1 MLGRQPE
8 PVQPMEEDRL
18 GGAVQAARGIALDLA
33 KVIEQFY
40 LDGQRAIP
48 HQPCPSVAQRGAKVQ
63 APDPDPRPL
72 DHLTLGGE
80 SGAPALVTRE
90 GVLDFAGL
98 ERMTGALAA
107 ALAGQGLAS
116 GARVASWL
124 PKTRMTCLLPLAC
137 ARAGL
142 VHVPVNPLLKRA
154 QVAHILADSGA
165 GLLISGAARLATLTP
180 DDLPA
185 SCRAVAEDEGGAWLE
200 AGEGL
205 PPSDCD
211 PDQLAALLYTSGSTG
226 RPKGVM
232 LSHANLW
239 LGAVSVAHYLGLK
252 PEDRTLAVLPLSFDY
267 GQNQLLSAWA
277 AGGCV
282 IPLDYLSARDV
293 IRAVGRHDVTT
304 LAGVPPLWVQLV
316 EADWPGTVPL
326 SLRRLTNSGGRLSS
340 SVTRRMREIFP
351 LAQIYLM
358 YGLTEAFRS
367 TYLDPR
373 LVEAHPDSIGA
384 GIPFAEIMVT
394 REDGSLAET
403 DETGELV
410 HAGPLVAKGYW
421 RDPGRTA
428 LRFRPAP
435 AASAYGGTAVWSGD
449 KVRRDGEGL
458 LYFVGRDDA
467 MIKTSGNRVSPT
479 EVEEAAM
486 ASGLVAEA
494 VALGIPDDRLG
505 EAIALIVRP
514 RQPHGSEAEAE
525 LRNHLRRELPN
536 FMQPGPIV
544 WRDEMPKSPNGKL
557 DRELLKNEM
566 MS

>member
-1 MLGRQPE
+1 MDE
-8 PVQPMEEDRL
+8 
-18 GGAVQAARGIALDLA
+18 
-33 KVIEQFY
+33 
-40 LDGQRAIP
+40 
-48 HQPCPSVAQRGAKVQ
+48 
-63 APDPDPRPL
+63 PDPTPFPL
-72 DHLTLGGE
+72 DHLTLLGAAD
-80 SGAPALVTRE
+80 APALITRE
-90 GVLDFAGL
+90 GALDYAGL
-98 ERMTGALAA
+98 ERAVSSLAA
-107 ALAGQGLAS
+107 ALAAEAGNE

-154 QVAHILADSGA
+154 QVAHILADSKA
-165 GLLISGAARLATLTP
+165 TLLITGEARLATLEDQDVP
-180 DDLPA
+180 DA
-185 SCRAVAEDEGGAWLE
+185 CRAVPDAESLTWLGG
-200 AGEGL
+200 GEGL
-205 PPSDCD
+205 PLSNHD
-211 PDQLAALLYTSGSTG
+211 PDSLAALLYTSGSTG

-232 LSHANLW
+232 LSHANMW
-239 LGAVSVAHYLGLK
+239 LGAVSVAHYLRLSAD
-252 PEDRTLAVLPLSFDY
+252 DRVLAVLPLSFDY
-267 GQNQLLSAWA
+267 GQNQLLSTWA

-282 IPLDYLSARDV
+282 IPLDYLAARDV
-293 IRAVGRHDVTT
+293 IRAIGRHDVTT

-316 EADWPGTVPL
+316 EAEWDERAALGL
-326 SLRRLTNSGGRLSS
+326 KRLTNSGGRLSS
-340 SVTRRMREIFP
+340 SVTRRMRELFP
-351 LAQIYLM
+351 AAEIYLM

-367 TYLDPR
+367 TYLDPT
-373 LVEAHPDSIGA
+373 LVDAHPDSIGSA
-384 GIPFAEIMVT
+384 IPFAEIMVA
-394 REDGSLAET
+394 RDDGSLAAPG
-403 DETGELV
+403 ETGELV

-421 RDPGRTA
+421 NDPERTA

-435 AASAYGGTAVWSGD
+435 PESRYGGTAVWSGD
-449 KVRRDGEGL
+449 KARADRAGL

-479 EVEEAAM
+479 EVEEAAV

-494 VALGIPDDRLG
+494 VALGVPDDRLG

-514 RQPHGSEAEAE
+514 QPPLGHEAEAD

-566 MS
+566 MQ